1 MNRKVGAVALL
12 FLLLLVPLGQVNANS
27 GGRFNSSNGCG
38 CHGGSGGV
46 TPVLSGLPST
56 YAALTTYSLTVGM
69 STSPGTGG
77 FNLDVNRGTLSNG
90 DTNTQV
96 ASNGRQATHDY
107 SPGTSTWTM
116 DWTAP
121 ASGSG
126 SVLFKLAVLSGN
138 GNGGTSGDDYD
149 TYSITLSEE
158 VSTNNDPVASD
169 VLLTPIDADT
179 TDALTLTYTYSDDDG
194 DPESGTTIAWYRN
207 GAVQPGHTT
216 NVLPSS
222 ATNKGEAWHAVVTP
236 SDGIDDGTP
245 VSSPTVT
252 VANRAPDVL
261 NLAVSDEAP
270 DTNDDVTFT
279 YQTSDVDGDGI
290 TSTDVRWMLDGVQV
304 NSLDDAMT
312 LPAVATRV
320 GDVWTVQVRASD
332 GADLS
337 EWAESPAI
345 TVGSDNQGPVITDLT
360 ISPAN
365 PTTQHDLSVSWT
377 ATDPEGDDVVET
389 VLIWSL
395 DGNHVPEAD
404 GLNPLPASFTVRGEA
419 WTVAVQA
426 NDGNAWGVAVEAIVS
441 IENAAP
447 DVSVSL
453 VSPTFTALDDLVMVL
468 NASDADGDTTT
479 LESVRWY
486 LNDGLQSAHTT
497 DTLPAA
503 ALTRGDAWY
512 AVVTVADGLTQTE
525 ATSPT
530 VVVVNAPPQV
540 SITWPE
546 APTALDDLVPS
557 ITIDDAD
564 GDLVEVGTTWYKNG
578 FRDAGLTNATMVSSE
593 RLAPEQTWRLIV
605 VADDGKATSGE
616 VESLTTLVNLPP
628 TALIEQVSS
637 NVWFNET
644 TVLSAVASTD
654 PDGTLSRFEWSWD
667 GGTSTGETLALV
679 LKAPTDVTLTVID
692 EHGATNETT
701 VSLSLKIGPSIRDL
715 EVFTDDRGDV
725 RLTWRW
731 TGDAVAYNI
740 LRDGVIIA
748 TTDVGSYEDQPPMS
762 GTAHYTV
769 QPFNDERTFIGGS
782 DTISA
787 TLTDVVVEE
796 PGPATGLGYALGG
809 LIVLA
814 LLVLPVLSRRGGESS

>member
-1 MNRKVGAVALL
+1 M
-12 FLLLLVPLGQVNANS
+12 
-27 GGRFNSSNGCG
+27 
-38 CHGGSGGV
+38 
-46 TPVLSGLPST
+46 
-56 YAALTTYSLTVGM
+56 
-69 STSPGTGG
+69 
-77 FNLDVNRGTLSNG
+77 
-90 DTNTQV
+90 
-96 ASNGRQATHDY
+96 
-107 SPGTSTWTM
+107 
-116 DWTAP
+116 
-121 ASGSG
+121 
-126 SVLFKLAVLSGN
+126 
-138 GNGGTSGDDYD
+138 
-149 TYSITLSEE
+149 
-158 VSTNNDPVASD
+158 
-169 VLLTPIDADT
+169 
-179 TDALTLTYTYSDDDG
+179 
-194 DPESGTTIAWYRN
+194 
-207 GAVQPGHTT
+207 
-216 NVLPSS
+216 
-222 ATNKGEAWHAVVTP
+222 
-236 SDGIDDGTP
+236 
-245 VSSPTVT
+245 
-252 VANRAPDVL
+252 
-261 NLAVSDEAP
+261 
-270 DTNDDVTFT
+270 
-279 YQTSDVDGDGI
+279 
-290 TSTDVRWMLDGVQV
+290 
-304 NSLDDAMT
+304 
-312 LPAVATRV
+312 
-320 GDVWTVQVRASD
+320 
-332 GADLS
+332 
-337 EWAESPAI
+337 
-345 TVGSDNQGPVITDLT
+345 
-360 ISPAN
+360 
-365 PTTQHDLSVSWT
+365 
-377 ATDPEGDDVVET
+377 
-389 VLIWSL
+389 
-395 DGNHVPEAD
+395 
-404 GLNPLPASFTVRGEA
+404 
-419 WTVAVQA
+419 
-426 NDGNAWGVAVEAIVS
+426 S

-447 DVSVSL
+447 EVSVSL
-453 VSPTFTALDDLVMVL
+453 LSPTFTALDDLVMVL

-512 AVVTVADGLTQTE
+512 AVVTVADGLTQIE

-546 APTALDDLVPS
+546 APTALDDLVPY
-557 ITIDDAD
+557 ITIDDVD
-564 GDLVEVGTTWYKNG
+564 GDLVEVATTWYKNG

-667 GGTSTGETLALV
+667 GGTAAGETLALV

-748 TTDVGSYEDQPPMS
+748 TTDVGSYEDQPPLS
-762 GTAHYTV
+762 GTTHYTV